1 MEYLK
6 GNNVTSPQ
14 RYVITY
20 RKTKLAV
27 IESTALLCFI
37 GRYFNQCSL
46 GLPQIS
52 KNVLL
57 P

>member
-1 MEYLK
+1 MLD
-6 GNNVTSPQ
+6 PQ

-27 IESTALLCFI
+27 IESTVLFYALLVAKLI
-37 GRYFNQCSL
+37 NVRYAY
-46 GLPQIS
+46 QIS

-57 P
+57 S